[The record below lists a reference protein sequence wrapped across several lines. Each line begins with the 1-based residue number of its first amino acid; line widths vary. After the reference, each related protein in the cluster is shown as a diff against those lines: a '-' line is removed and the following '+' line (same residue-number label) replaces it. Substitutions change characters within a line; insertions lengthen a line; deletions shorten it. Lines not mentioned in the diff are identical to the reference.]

1 MFERAALRRQFDHI
15 AFGATHHVDLERRTG
30 RRIGEPGDVPARP
43 SQNEFLG
50 ALARVEDPER
60 QRKIASDASA
70 QSGAVEGAYNAGS
83 LDSNNMGATMRN
95 SLRVCLTAALCMTAA
110 LAMAQNAPALH
121 LEDLLGVWNLTY
133 EGGQTTGTLT
143 ISKKNDGTP
152 AIKVST
158 SQGGES
164 EARDI
169 VIKADTIT
177 FARDINVQGQTGS
190 VSYVAKLVAG
200 KLQGTGEVKLGGGGG
215 GPGGGAPT
223 PFSATKAK

>member
-1 MFERAALRRQFDHI
+1 M
-15 AFGATHHVDLERRTG
+15 
-30 RRIGEPGDVPARP
+30 
-43 SQNEFLG
+43 
-50 ALARVEDPER
+50 
-60 QRKIASDASA
+60 
-70 QSGAVEGAYNAGS
+70 
-83 LDSNNMGATMRN
+83 SNL
-95 SLRVCLTAALCMTAA
+95 LRVCLTAALCMTAA
-110 LAMAQNAPALH
+110 SAMAQSAPTLH

-143 ISKKNDGTP
+143 ISRKNDGTP

-158 SQGGES
+158 SQGGDS

-169 VIKADTIT
+169 VIKGDTIT

-190 VSYVAKLVAG
+190 VSYMAKLVAG

-215 GPGGGAPT
+215 GPGGGGPT